1 MPGIGSVGG
10 RRPAAHVTEH
20 EMGATCGV
28 FSSKKMTRKERCQ
41 SMLCNRSAKARD
53 MSRSNGVMSVERLF
67 YIEENGGSRTET
79 VLDLQLTVLF
89 AVEVAST

>member
-1 MPGIGSVGG
+1 
-10 RRPAAHVTEH
+10 
-20 EMGATCGV
+20 
-28 FSSKKMTRKERCQ
+28 
-41 SMLCNRSAKARD
+41 
-53 MSRSNGVMSVERLF
+53 MSVERLF